1 MRVDS
6 ITMVREGDGLIEE
19 ASAGRNMQGQGRRGR
34 EVQWIGV
41 RGGSLRGGAGELW
54 SLVGEGG
61 I

>member
-1 MRVDS
+1 
-6 ITMVREGDGLIEE
+6 MVGEGDWLSGEP
-19 ASAGRNMQGQGRRGR
+19 ARGGRQEGR